1 MTAILEAINGPA
13 DLKRLDEHELTALA
27 EELRRTII
35 DTVAKT
41 GGHLASSLGVVE
53 LTIALHRV
61 FDSPRDKIIWDV
73 GHQTYAH
80 KLLTGRLR
88 QFGTLRQYGGL
99 SGFPKRSESAHD
111 IFETGHSSTSISAAL
126 GMAIARD
133 MAGGDWQVV
142 AVIGDG
148 SLTGGMAFEG
158 LNQAGQL
165 GSDLIV
171 VLNDNSMSIS
181 RNVGAL
187 SDYLSRLRA
196 APRYYRLKADIKGAL
211 SGIPRVGPSVAKAVE
226 RVKDSVR
233 YLMVPGGIFEEL
245 GFTYLGPINGHNLQL
260 LEEVLHNAKQI
271 KGPVLVHVATQKG
284 RGYAHAEEDPCRF
297 HGPGPFEVETGAIHE
312 RSALPTYSAVFGNA
326 LSELAAADER
336 IVAITAAMTEGT
348 GLIPFAEQFPRRL
361 FDVGIAEQHAVT
373 FAAGLAAAGLRPV
386 VAIYSTFL
394 QRGFDQVLHD
404 VCLQNL
410 PVTLAVDRAGIVGED
425 GQTHQG
431 LYDFAYLRVMP
442 NITVMAPADEH
453 ELRDML
459 EFALALPGP
468 ASLRYPRG
476 VVSGQPPLSE
486 RAELVLGRAEVMR
499 PGDNLAI
506 IAIGNMVRPALA
518 AAELLAG
525 DGIFARVI
533 NARFV
538 KPIDRATIVAAARE
552 TGRVLTVE
560 EHVHPGGFGSA
571 VLESL
576 ADAGLCGDGGP
587 RVRCLAVPDTIVP
600 HGASALFR
608 EQFGLT
614 ASGIA
619 DAARELMRR

>member
-1 MTAILEAINGPA
+1 MKTILETINGPA
-13 DLKRLDEHELTALA
+13 DLRRLDQQELTALA

-35 DTVAKT
+35 DTVART

-80 KLLTGRLR
+80 KLLTGRWR
-88 QFGTLRQYGGL
+88 EFGTLRQYGGL
-99 SGFPKRSESAHD
+99 SGFPKRSESPHD
-111 IFETGHSSTSISAAL
+111 AFETGHSSTSISAAL
-126 GMAIARD
+126 GMAVARD
-133 MAGGDWQVV
+133 MARGDWQVV

-148 SLTGGMAFEG
+148 SLTGGLAFEG

-165 GSDLIV
+165 KSDLIV
-171 VLNDNSMSIS
+171 VVNDNSMSIS

-211 SGIPRVGPSVAKAVE
+211 SGIPKVGPSVARALE
-226 RVKDSVR
+226 RFKDSLR
-233 YLMVPGGIFEEL
+233 YLMVPGSIFEEL
-245 GFTYLGPINGHNLQL
+245 GFTYLGPINGHNLPL
-260 LEEVLHNAKQI
+260 LEEVLHNARQI

-284 RGYAHAEEDPCRF
+284 RGYVHAEEDPCRF
-297 HGPGPFEVETGAIHE
+297 HGPGPFEVETGALRE
-312 RSALPTYSAVFGNA
+312 RSSLPTYSAVFGAA
-326 LSELAAADER
+326 LSEFAAADER
-336 IVAITAAMTEGT
+336 VVAVTAAMAEGT
-348 GLIPFAEQFPRRL
+348 GLVPFQAQFPRRT
-361 FDVGIAEQHAVT
+361 FDVGIAEEHAVT

-410 PVTLAVDRAGIVGED
+410 PVTLAIDRAGIVGED

-453 ELRDML
+453 ELREML
-459 EFALALPGP
+459 KFALALPGP
-468 ASLRYPRG
+468 AALRYPRG
-476 VVSGQPPLSE
+476 AVSGQPPLPG
-486 RAELVLGRAEVMR
+486 RTELALGRADVVR
-499 PGDNLAI
+499 PGSDLAI
-506 IAIGNMVRPALA
+506 VAIGNMVRPALA
-518 AAELLAG
+518 AAETLAG
-525 DGIFARVI
+525 DGISARVI

-538 KPIDRATIVAAARE
+538 KPLDRATLIEAARE

-571 VLESL
+571 VLELL
-576 ADAGLCGDGGP
+576 AAEGIWGAGGP
-587 RVRCLAVPDTIVP
+587 RVRCLAVPDTVVP

-614 ASGIA
+614 AGGIA
-619 DAARELMRR
+619 RAARELMER

>member
-1 MTAILEAINGPA
+1 MADILERISGPE
-13 DLKRLDEHELTALA
+13 DLKRLEPRQLDGLA
-27 EELRRTII
+27 AELRHTII
-35 DTVAKT
+35 RTVAET

-73 GHQTYAH
+73 GHQSYAH
-80 KLLTGRLR
+80 KLLTGRLAR
-88 QFGTLRQYGGL
+88 FRTLRQYGGV

-111 IFETGHSSTSISAAL
+111 VFETGHSSTSISAAL

-133 MAGGDWQVV
+133 MAGGDGKVV

-187 SDYLSRLRA
+187 SDYLSRLRV
-196 APRYYRLKADIKGAL
+196 APRYSRLKADIQGAVRR
-211 SGIPRVGPSVAKAVE
+211 IPRVGPRVARMLE

-245 GFTYLGPINGHNLQL
+245 GFTYLGPINGHNIGL
-260 LEEVLHNAKQI
+260 LEQVLGNAKLM

-284 RGYAHAEEDPCRF
+284 RGYSHAEQDPSLF
-297 HGPGPFEVETGAIHE
+297 HGPGPFEIETGAM
-312 RSALPTYSAVFGNA
+312 RKKSAVPSCSSVFGQE
-326 LSELAAADER
+326 LCQLAADDDR
-336 IVAITAAMTEGT
+336 IVAITAAMAEGT
-348 GLIPFAEQFPRRL
+348 GLVQFAERFPRRL

-386 VAIYSTFL
+386 VAVYSTFL

-404 VCLQNL
+404 VCLQRL
-410 PVTLAVDRAGIVGED
+410 PVTLALDRAGIVGED
-425 GQTHQG
+425 GETHQG

-453 ELRDML
+453 ELRAML
-459 EFALALPGP
+459 RFALTVDGP
-468 ASLRYPRG
+468 VSLRYPRG
-476 VVSGQPPLSE
+476 SVVG
-486 RAELVLGRAEVMR
+486 R
-499 PGDNLAI
+499 PGTPPAIVAGRSQTIRHGDDLAI
-506 IAIGNMVRPALA
+506 IAIGNMVGPAAEAADALA
-518 AAELLAG
+518 GE
-525 DGIFARVI
+525 GIGARVV

-538 KPIDRATIVAAARE
+538 KPLDRDAVIAAARQ
-552 TGRVLTVE
+552 TGRILTVE

-571 VLESL
+571 VLEVLS
-576 ADAGLCGDGGP
+576 DAGLTGPAGP
-587 RVRCLAVPDTIVP
+587 RVHCLAVPDAVVP
-600 HGASALFR
+600 HGPAAFFR

-619 DAARELMRR
+619 AAARELMRP